1 MRVGRLAAGTEPGGV
16 TVDVGLRVDATSIPL
31 LALGGPDAQPPARLA
46 VEIRI
51 DRPGGWLVDPAERPG
66 VRVRR
71 ADLGVI
77 VEVGDGAGPAQVTAV
92 FHDAAVDAPTTPGVT
107 LADPARAT
115 CWARSSPR
123 RRPPAAKAVRP
134 WPMPSS
140 RWAWPPA
147 TPRGL

>member
-1 MRVGRLAAGTEPGGV
+1 M

-77 VEVGDGAGPAQVTAV
+77 VEVGDGAGPTQVTAV

-107 LADPARAT
+107 LANPAGAHLLG
-115 CWARSSPR
+115 AVVAEAAGR
-123 RRPPAAKAVRP
+123 RRPRRCGPSA
-134 WPMPSS
+134 MPSS
-140 RWAWPPA
+140 RSAWPPA